1 VRKSPGL
8 LPLGARELKGG
19 ATARPPDLGCHSPR
33 LHPRAGPM
41 RVVGNRR
48 IAGQPRSDE
57 RRRPMCMNSW
67 VRPPRTCERHK
78 ADCQPRS
85 GGRRQRARPTR
96 RRDPVGYRRR
106 MGRVR
111 RQEWQDHSGERP
123 QSSAFVF
130 SASKANRSR
139 PMRIDRSLSNFDAV
153 SDAHRQS
160 NPGNRCDSGLTNDRR
175 CRNQRPRLNGGA

>member
-1 VRKSPGL
+1 MRKSPGL

-123 QSSAFVF
+123 QCPGAHRYAKGWGQRLPEFH
-130 SASKANRSR
+130 RHRR
-139 PMRIDRSLSNFDAV
+139 PRASLSLAAAHHEHDAPREREAV
-153 SDAHRQS
+153 SEARDA
-160 NPGNRCDSGLTNDRR
+160 GCC
-175 CRNQRPRLNGGA
+175 CR